1 MAKGNI
7 FMGTLKGRIGDNVF
21 YIQHGEQNVIKYQ
34 PNVSNPQTAPQM
46 YQRSRFL
53 AANKFYT
60 RGRQA
65 FFKFAFENKRKGES
79 DFNAFMRENI
89 AEAPNITR
97 DAYQF
102 SNYPII
108 GKFLVT
114 RGSLPTITCGGVGR
128 NWNCDLEIPYPSQ
141 PISTIGELSQ
151 LMLQSFVYQAGDI
164 ITLLFINTNTRT
176 GVPSLYPS
184 ESPAVYGTPD
194 WHIIQFKIN
203 TLDTTD
209 LTELGL
215 WYSRTAEGNLRLQ
228 GDEDTNFFPEEF
240 YCGMTCV
247 HSRYQHGKLKVSNA
261 RIVLNDLA
269 SLDNESQ
276 RQDSVVEA
284 VIADWRT
291 TKEVPVQSDV
301 ILKGALAKSKVVGVN
316 VEGEAIFDSLFDLF
330 SDAQG
335 DINFGSPLLQPS
347 GEYPIGYYKTEGLSP
362 SNFSVVPVAQ
372 GTKVNLISFE
382 QGPSTGVIRAKVATP
397 DSGDGAF
404 YRYAV
409 YLNYQVQTIYL
420 GYIEFELAESQ
431 PSADFDIEARQ
442 GESWTKEGNTLTR
455 NTPFESYGYQF
466 PLVIT
471 SDTAISP
478 TDFIAQKVE
487 GAEDTNVSFTENEE
501 GVLIRTYTGED
512 AVGSY
517 SYEIYYNAGG
527 SAQLVGTINFEVNY
541 E

>member
-102 SNYPII
+102 TNYPII
-108 GKFLVT
+108 GQFLVT
-114 RGSLPTITCGGVGR
+114 RGSLPTLKYGAVNN

-176 GVPSLYPS
+176 GVPSLSPS
-184 ESPAVYGTPD
+184 ESPAVYGAPD
-194 WHIIQFKIN
+194 WKIIQFKVN

-215 WYSRTAEGNLRLQ
+215 WYSQTAEGTLRLQ
-228 GDEDTNFFPEEF
+228 GDENTDFFPEEF
-240 YCGMTCV
+240 YCGMACV
-247 HSRYQHGKLKVSNA
+247 HSRYQRGKLKVSNA
-261 RIVLNDLA
+261 RIILNYLA
-269 SLDNESQ
+269 TLANESQ
-276 RQDSVVEA
+276 RQDAIIEA
-284 VIADWRT
+284 VIADWRAA
-291 TKEVPVQSDV
+291 KEVPVQSDV

-316 VEGEAIFDSLFDLF
+316 VEGEAIADSLFDLF
-330 SDAQG
+330 TDTQG

-362 SNFSVVPVAQ
+362 SNFSVIPVAQ

-420 GYIEFELAESQ
+420 GYIEFELAESEPVPEFEVILLDTDLWQ
-431 PSADFDIEARQ
+431 QDGDTYERTEPLEHGFGEAI
-442 GESWTKEGNTLTR
+442 GEVTKEGGLT
-455 NTPFESYGYQF
+455 PAVVSYRFTQGG
-466 PLVIT
+466 
-471 SDTAISP
+471 
-478 TDFIAQKVE
+478 E
-487 GAEDTNVSFTENEE
+487 NVDVSLSQSGS
-501 GVLIRTYTGED
+501 GVLVALEAQAGSSGQQSLEILYTGSGEN
-512 AVGSY
+512 VR
-517 SYEIYYNAGG
+517 IC
-527 SAQLVGTINFEVNY
+527 QFNFEISN

>member
-108 GKFLVT
+108 GQFLVT
-114 RGSLPTITCGGVGR
+114 RGSLPTLKYGAVNN

-141 PISTIGELSQ
+141 PISTVGELSQ

-176 GVPSLYPS
+176 GVPSLSPS
-184 ESPAVYGTPD
+184 ESPAVYGAPD
-194 WHIIQFKIN
+194 WHIIQFKLN

-215 WYSRTAEGNLRLQ
+215 WYSQTPEGNLRLQ
-228 GDEDTNFFPEEF
+228 GDENTDFFPEEF
-240 YCGMTCV
+240 YCGMACV
-247 HSRYQHGKLKVSNA
+247 HSRYQRGKLKVSNA
-261 RIVLNDLA
+261 RIILNYSATLA
-269 SLDNESQ
+269 NESQ
-276 RQDSVVEA
+276 RQDSIVEA
-284 VIADWRT
+284 VIADWRAA
-291 TKEVPVQSDV
+291 KEVPVQSDI
-301 ILKGALAKSKVVGVN
+301 ILKGALAKSKVVGIN
-316 VEGEAIFDSLFDLF
+316 VEGEAIVDSLFDLF
-330 SDAQG
+330 TDAQG

-347 GEYPIGYYKTEGLSP
+347 GEYPIGLYKTEGLSP
-362 SNFSVVPVAQ
+362 SNFSVIPIAQ

-382 QGPSTGVIRAKVATP
+382 QASSTGVIRAKVATP

-409 YLNYQVQTIYL
+409 YINYQLQTIYL
-420 GYIEFELAESQ
+420 GYIEFELAEIEPVPEFEVLLLDTDLWQ
-431 PSADFDIEARQ
+431 QDGDTYERTEPLAPGNDDII
-442 GESWTKEGNTLTR
+442 GSIGKEGGLTLADV
-455 NTPFESYGYQF
+455 SYRFIEGGENVNVQMSQSGSYV
-466 PLVIT
+466 LVGVE
-471 SDTAISP
+471 
-478 TDFIAQKVE
+478 AQAGSSGQHSVE
-487 GAEDTNVSFTENEE
+487 I
-501 GVLIRTYTGED
+501 LYTGSDED
-512 AVGSY
+512 
-517 SYEIYYNAGG
+517 I
-527 SAQLVGTINFEVNY
+527 TICQFNFEISN